1 MNRLRIITLLISL
14 LGMLASPAVAGFIAE
29 KEKKQKPVSNVQALI
44 DAKKCQI
51 TGNVD
56 KAESLYRD
64 YIEKYPQDPVAYYEL
79 AGILGSKN
87 NLGESVNLASKAV
100 ELDPDNVWY
109 KLFLAEVYQI
119 KGDYKEAISLYKL
132 LLDGNPDNLDYLYQ
146 MAALNIASERF
157 RDAVEIYDRIEKKTG
172 VSEEISLQKEKLYLL
187 LKDIPRALQELEQ
200 LVNAFPE
207 EPKYLSI
214 LAEFYLA
221 NGQSAEA
228 LKTYLKILELDPD
241 DPYIHM
247 SLADYYRKQGNKEQ
261 AFEELKEGF
270 ANPNLDIDTK
280 VTVLLSFYTL
290 NELYTELKDKA
301 FILANILLD
310 VHPGNP
316 KSHSIY
322 GDLLIQD
329 KKTGEAREEF
339 LKAVTL
345 DSSNYVIWEEVMRLD
360 LQLEMYDHLASFSE
374 RAIELFPEQ
383 PIPFLFSGMAAFQ
396 QKRFEDALTAFDRGS
411 KMVVSND
418 ELLATF
424 YMYMGDTYHSLNRID
439 ESDKAYEKSLAIK
452 YDNPYVLN
460 NYAYYLSLRGKD
472 LDKAE
477 KMAKRAIT
485 LEPDNSSFQDTYGWV
500 LYKQGRYEDAE
511 PWIDRALDDKEGIS
525 AEVLEH
531 YGDVMFKLCN
541 VGKALEY
548 WIKARDKGPGSALLE
563 KKITDKMLYE

>member
-1 MNRLRIITLLISL
+1 
-14 LGMLASPAVAGFIAE
+14 MLASPAVAGFIAE

-87 NLGESVNLASKAV
+87 NLGESANLASKAV

-132 LLDGNPDNLDYLYQ
+132 LIDGNPDNLDYLYQ
-146 MAALNIASERF
+146 LAALNIASERF

-247 SLADYYRKQGNKEQ
+247 SLADYYRKQGDKEQ

-531 YGDVMFKLCN
+531 YGDVMFKLGN

>member
-1 MNRLRIITLLISL
+1 
-14 LGMLASPAVAGFIAE
+14 MLASPAVAGFIAE

-87 NLGESVNLASKAV
+87 NLGESANLASKAV

-531 YGDVMFKLCN
+531 YGDVMFKLGN

>member
-87 NLGESVNLASKAV
+87 NLGESANLASKAV

-132 LLDGNPDNLDYLYQ
+132 IIDGNPDNLDYLYQ
-146 MAALNIASERF
+146 LAALNIASERF

-280 VTVLLSFYTL
+280 VTILLSFYTL

-531 YGDVMFKLCN
+531 YGDVMFKLGN